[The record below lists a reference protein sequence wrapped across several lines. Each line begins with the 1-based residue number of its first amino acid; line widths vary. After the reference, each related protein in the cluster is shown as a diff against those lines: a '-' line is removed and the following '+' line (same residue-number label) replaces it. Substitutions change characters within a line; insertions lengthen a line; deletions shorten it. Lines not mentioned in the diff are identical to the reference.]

1 CTASTAP
8 ARAGAVVATVF
19 AGPVVTVH
27 VAAVLTVRMAA
38 VLAVHVAVLARPARA
53 SGRLGECQKSGG
65 IQEPGGV
72 ER

>member
-1 CTASTAP
+1 MLA
-8 ARAGAVVATVF
+8 
-19 AGPVVTVH
+19 
-27 VAAVLTVRMAA
+27 VRMAA

-53 SGRLGECQKSGG
+53 SGRLGECQKPGG